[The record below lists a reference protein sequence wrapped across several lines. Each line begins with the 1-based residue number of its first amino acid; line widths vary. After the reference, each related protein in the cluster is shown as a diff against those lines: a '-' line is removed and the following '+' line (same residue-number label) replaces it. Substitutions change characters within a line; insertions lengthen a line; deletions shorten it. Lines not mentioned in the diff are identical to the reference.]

1 MRILVVE
8 DFAPMRG
15 TLERA
20 LRGAGFAVDGASD
33 GAEALYQLK
42 YPVHDVVVLD
52 LMLPQVDGLT
62 VLRRIRAAANP
73 AHVLVLTA
81 RDAVDDRVAA
91 LDLGADDYLVKP
103 FALAELL
110 ARVRALVRRAY
121 ARKDPVL
128 RIANLAVDTAGRVAR
143 CGEQALDL
151 TSREFALLEYL
162 ALRSGEVVPRSD
174 IMERLYQLDDAAT
187 SNVLEVHVSNLRRKL
202 AEHGAEHL
210 VHTRRGEGYLL
221 AVSES
226 SRCLG

>member
-33 GAEALYQLK
+33 GEEALYHLK
-42 YPVHDVVVLD
+42 EAVHDVVILD

-62 VLRRIRAAANP
+62 VLRRMRAAANP

-128 RIANLAVDTAGRVAR
+128 RIADLEIDTAGRIALR
-143 CGEQALDL
+143 GGQALDL
-151 TSREFALLEYL
+151 TAREFALLEYL
-162 ALRSGEVVPRSD
+162 ALRTGEVVPRGD
-174 IMERLYQLDDAAT
+174 LLERLYQLDDAAT

-202 AEHGAEHL
+202 EEQGAERL
-210 VHTRRGEGYLL
+210 LHTRRGEGYLL
-221 AVSES
+221 AIPAGSA
-226 SRCLG
+226 

>member
-33 GAEALYQLK
+33 GEEALYHLK
-42 YPVHDVVVLD
+42 EVVHDVVILD

-62 VLRRIRAAANP
+62 VLRRMRAAANP

-103 FALAELL
+103 FALTELL

-128 RIANLAVDTAGRVAR
+128 RIADLEIDTASRTAR
-143 CGEQALDL
+143 RGGQALDL
-151 TSREFALLEYL
+151 TAREFALLEYL
-162 ALRSGEVVPRSD
+162 ALRTGEVVPRGD
-174 IMERLYQLDDAAT
+174 LLERLYQLEDAAT

-202 AEHGAEHL
+202 EEQGAERL
-210 VHTRRGEGYLL
+210 LHTRRGEGYLL
-221 AVSES
+221 AVPAGSA
-226 SRCLG
+226 

>member
-33 GAEALYQLK
+33 GEEALYHLK
-42 YPVHDVVVLD
+42 EAVHDVVILD

-62 VLRRIRAAANP
+62 VLRRMRAAANP

-103 FALAELL
+103 FALTELL

-128 RIANLAVDTAGRVAR
+128 RIADLEIDTASRTAR
-143 CGEQALDL
+143 RGGQTLDL
-151 TSREFALLEYL
+151 TAREFALLEYL
-162 ALRSGEVVPRSD
+162 ALRTGEVVPRGD
-174 IMERLYQLDDAAT
+174 LLERLYQLEDAAT

-202 AEHGAEHL
+202 EEQGAERL
-210 VHTRRGEGYLL
+210 LHTRRGEGYLL
-221 AVSES
+221 AVPAGSA
-226 SRCLG
+226 

>member
-33 GAEALYQLK
+33 GEEALYHLK
-42 YPVHDVVVLD
+42 EAVHDVVILD

-62 VLRRIRAAANP
+62 VLRRMRAAANP

-128 RIANLAVDTAGRVAR
+128 RIADLEIDTAGRTAR
-143 CGEQALDL
+143 RGGQALDL
-151 TSREFALLEYL
+151 TAREFALLEYL
-162 ALRSGEVVPRSD
+162 ALRTGEVVPRGD
-174 IMERLYQLDDAAT
+174 LLERLYQLEDAAT

-202 AEHGAEHL
+202 EEQGAVRL
-210 VHTRRGEGYLL
+210 LHTRRGEGYLL
-221 AVSES
+221 AVPAGSA
-226 SRCLG
+226 

>member
-33 GAEALYQLK
+33 GEEALYHLK
-42 YPVHDVVVLD
+42 EAVHDVVILD

-62 VLRRIRAAANP
+62 VLRRMRAAANP

-103 FALAELL
+103 FALTELL

-128 RIANLAVDTAGRVAR
+128 RIADLEIDTASRTAR
-143 CGEQALDL
+143 RGGQALDL
-151 TSREFALLEYL
+151 TAREFALLEYL
-162 ALRSGEVVPRSD
+162 ALRTGEVVPRGD
-174 IMERLYQLDDAAT
+174 LLERLYQLEDAAT

-202 AEHGAEHL
+202 EEQGAERL
-210 VHTRRGEGYLL
+210 LHTRRGEGYLL
-221 AVSES
+221 AVPAGSA
-226 SRCLG
+226 

>member
-33 GAEALYQLK
+33 GEEALYHLK
-42 YPVHDVVVLD
+42 EAVHDVVILD

-62 VLRRIRAAANP
+62 VLRRMRAAANP

-128 RIANLAVDTAGRVAR
+128 RIADLEIDTASRTAR
-143 CGEQALDL
+143 RGGQALDL
-151 TSREFALLEYL
+151 TAREFALLEYL
-162 ALRSGEVVPRSD
+162 ALRTGEVVPRGD
-174 IMERLYQLDDAAT
+174 LLERLYQLEDAAT

-202 AEHGAEHL
+202 EEQGAERL
-210 VHTRRGEGYLL
+210 LHTRRGEGYLL
-221 AVSES
+221 AVPAGSA
-226 SRCLG
+226 

>member
-33 GAEALYQLK
+33 GEEALYHLK
-42 YPVHDVVVLD
+42 EAVHDVVILD

-62 VLRRIRAAANP
+62 VLRRMRAAANP

-103 FALAELL
+103 FALTELL

-128 RIANLAVDTAGRVAR
+128 RIADLEIDTASRTAR
-143 CGEQALDL
+143 RGGLALDL
-151 TSREFALLEYL
+151 TAREFALLEYL
-162 ALRSGEVVPRSD
+162 ALRTGEVVPRGD
-174 IMERLYQLDDAAT
+174 LLERLYQLEDAAT

-202 AEHGAEHL
+202 EEQGAERL
-210 VHTRRGEGYLL
+210 LHTRRGEGYLL
-221 AVSES
+221 AVPAGSA
-226 SRCLG
+226 